1 MKNIQLIILI
11 ILVSGCM
18 KTQKSTISVDYMDP
32 EVKATDDF
40 FLFSNGQWIKN
51 NEIPASESRWG
62 SFNELDRANKD
73 KITTILLECEKDA
86 LNSPAGS
93 DNQLLGDFYHSFLDM
108 EGRNSKG
115 HSQIELQLNKINELS
130 TNQELVATIANLHNQ
145 GVGGLFG
152 IYVGQDMKDVET
164 NQYHMYQSGIG
175 LPNMEYYSSENKKDI
190 LTEYEKYVE
199 KSHLTIFNKTD
210 QAKAFA
216 KNIMRFETALASKMF
231 KPAEMRIP
239 ENTYN
244 KRSKKEISAML
255 HPFDFNLYVEKRGIT
270 SFDTAIVGT
279 IQFMENIPTMMNEF
293 NLE

>member
-115 HSQIELQLNKINELS
+115 HSQI
-130 TNQELVATIANLHNQ
+130 
-145 GVGGLFG
+145 
-152 IYVGQDMKDVET
+152 
-164 NQYHMYQSGIG
+164 
-175 LPNMEYYSSENKKDI
+175 
-190 LTEYEKYVE
+190 
-199 KSHLTIFNKTD
+199 
-210 QAKAFA
+210 
-216 KNIMRFETALASKMF
+216 
-231 KPAEMRIP
+231 
-239 ENTYN
+239 
-244 KRSKKEISAML
+244 
-255 HPFDFNLYVEKRGIT
+255 
-270 SFDTAIVGT
+270 
-279 IQFMENIPTMMNEF
+279 
-293 NLE
+293 